1 MKICFIV
8 DDSEVD
14 IFILSKALKA
24 VGLEG
29 EVRTYHHGKEAFDA
43 MMDRLN
49 KGEPLPDIVLL
60 DVNMPVWD
68 GWDFL
73 DALQTVK
80 SDRMPHVYVMSS
92 SHEPEDMER
101 ALSYT
106 MVDDYLRK
114 PVSPN
119 DLKGVISAV

>member
-14 IFILSKALKA
+14 IFILNRALRSI
-24 VGLEG
+24 GLSG
-29 EVRTYHHGKEAFDA
+29 EVCTYRHGKEAFDA
-43 MMDRLN
+43 VMERIN
-49 KGEPLPDIVLL
+49 AGEQLPDIILL

-73 DALQTVK
+73 EALKTVTVEK
-80 SDRMPHVYVMSS
+80 PPHVYVMSS

-101 ALSYT
+101 ALSYPL
-106 MVDDYLRK
+106 VDDYLRK
-114 PVSPN
+114 PVSP
-119 DLKGVISAV
+119 DALKGMIAGV

>member
-14 IFILSKALKA
+14 IFILSRALRSI
-24 VGLEG
+24 GLSG
-29 EVRTYHHGKEAFDA
+29 EVCTYRHGKEAFDA
-43 MMDRLN
+43 VMERIN
-49 KGEPLPDIVLL
+49 AGEQLPDLILL

-73 DALQTVK
+73 EALKTVTVEK
-80 SDRMPHVYVMSS
+80 PPHVYVMSS
-92 SHEPEDMER
+92 SQEPEDMER
-101 ALSYT
+101 ALSYA

-114 PVSPN
+114 PVSPS